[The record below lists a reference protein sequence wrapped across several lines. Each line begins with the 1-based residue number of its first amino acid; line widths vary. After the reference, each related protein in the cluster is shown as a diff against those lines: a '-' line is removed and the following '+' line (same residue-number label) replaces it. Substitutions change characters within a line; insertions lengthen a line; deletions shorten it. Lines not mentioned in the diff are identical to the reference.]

1 MTRIVIFDLHHS
13 NSRELESSESFLYDL
28 TEIDSMSVHGGEGYN
43 FNEFLNLGVKVLEY
57 ALVGFAIYS
66 IVSLVQSFLLLNN
79 AELAPIPLLLPYN
92 LRFYLNNNTLPIS
105 VC

>member
-13 NSRELESSESFLYDL
+13 SSRKLENSESFLYDL

-43 FNEFLNLGVKVLEY
+43 FNQFLNLGVKVLEY

-66 IVSLVQSFLLLNN
+66 IVSLVQLF
-79 AELAPIPLLLPYN
+79 LAPQQRQIGTYPPKTPL
-92 LRFYLNNNTLPIS
+92 
-105 VC
+105 